1 MAGRRCISL
10 LAVLLTVLPAGAQ
23 TLRREIPSCDF
34 ARLDCNRIVLSS
46 PDAFDRVHAK
56 LDSVLFLGKGNL
68 RILHIGGSHV
78 QAGVF
83 TGRLR
88 ADLLA
93 LRPALDGGRGLVFPF
108 SAARTNNPSS
118 FVTTRFGEWTA
129 DKNTARDL
137 SHRLGLTGM
146 ALSTADPKASV
157 TLTALPRE
165 ARPGDPTF
173 RFDRVRVLGYA
184 GGTAAPVVV
193 LHPGDTL
200 RGTACEDAS
209 GWEFTLPALCDSV
222 RIGRQG
228 RGDLTMTGV
237 FLDNPFPGISVT
249 GIGVNGASLAS
260 YAKCADLERDLALV
274 APDLVILA
282 IGVNDAAPSTFSAEE
297 FTARYRAL
305 LQRIRSVCPE
315 CAFLFVS
322 NNDTFRY
329 VRRKGYSVNPN
340 GEVAEQAFLELAK
353 GERSG
358 IWDLFYIMGGTGSM
372 KLWEEAGLAKKDKI
386 HFTDAGYELLG
397 DLLYN
402 ALMDLYVEHL
412 REDR

>member
-68 RILHIGGSHV
+68 RILHIGGAHV

-137 SHRLGLTGM
+137 SHRLGLSGM